1 MLNCKEATTLMSRG
15 MDGKLTLWQKAGLR
29 LHLMACDGCTHFGR
43 QIRFLRVA
51 LRRLPEREG
60 SRSEGE

>member
-29 LHLMACDGCTHFGR
+29 LHLMACDGCTHFSR
-43 QIRFLRVA
+43 QIGFLREA
-51 LRRLPEREG
+51 LRRLPEEG
-60 SRSEGE
+60 GERPGE

>member
-1 MLNCKEATTLMSRG
+1 MLNCKEATALLSRDL
-15 MDGKLTLWQKAGLR
+15 DGSLTLWQRAGLR

-51 LRRLPEREG
+51 LRRLPQERDEP
-60 SRSEGE
+60 SEE